1 MRHVTV
7 RRRFILHN
15 STMYRVL
22 LLLLLLVMFKQDD
35 IHFDGCPR
43 QGCVTPGVSELW
55 NKCANPQLLY
65 LDANPSASP
74 IEIEKR
80 TIHHTQ
86 QDPRHDEHHHRRQR
100 PL

>member
-1 MRHVTV
+1 
-7 RRRFILHN
+7 
-15 STMYRVL
+15 MYRVLL

-35 IHFDGCPR
+35 IHFDGCPQ
-43 QGCVTPGVSELW
+43 QGCVTPGFSELW

-65 LDANPSASP
+65 RCEPFRITNRNRKTNHPS
-74 IEIEKR
+74 
-80 TIHHTQ
+80 TQ